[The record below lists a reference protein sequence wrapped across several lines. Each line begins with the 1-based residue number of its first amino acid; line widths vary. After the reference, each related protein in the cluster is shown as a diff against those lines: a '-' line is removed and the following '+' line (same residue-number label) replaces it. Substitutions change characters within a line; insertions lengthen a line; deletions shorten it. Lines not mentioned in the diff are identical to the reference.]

1 MKRLVIAACVAVI
14 AAACDSGQTEAA
26 EDVEPAQIDNVWIF
40 QHDSLG
46 GGDALHGGT
55 AEIKNDC
62 LYVDDAVV
70 VWHRDQI
77 DQARELINRVQD
89 GEQPQ
94 VSLGGGGSSLDEGDI
109 PIPETINELCPTR
122 TVWYTRPGA

>member
-1 MKRLVIAACVAVI
+1 MKRLLIVACVALV
-14 AAACDSGQTEAA
+14 AASCDSGQTDAVEG
-26 EDVEPAQIDNVWIF
+26 VEPAQIDNVWIF
-40 QHDSLG
+40 QYDSLG
-46 GGDALHGGT
+46 GGDALHGGI
-55 AEIKNDC
+55 AEIKDDC

-77 DQARELINRVQD
+77 DEAGELIDRIQG

-94 VSLGGGGSSLDEGDI
+94 VSLGGGGISLDEGDT

-122 TVWYTRPGA
+122 TVWYTRPGP